1 MKKKLLSLVLA
12 GAMVASTSVSAFAAE
27 VGQDYTIQPNSSTNA
42 EVEIRGNLEADDGS
56 VLPSAITVTVPTATS
71 FTVKKDG
78 TLEAGKM
85 TIVNKGDTKV
95 SVIASEFRDPTSTE
109 SINLVKENEVN
120 TGDREKVFLKLTGG
134 DKDVILVSANGGEMY
149 KGSNPEEKVGND
161 FIIKKMEAR
170 SELVLNLTGKG
181 SPTDSSD
188 TTPLSDNFRLVLKIK
203 QEKQ

>member
-42 EVEIRGNLEADDGS
+42 EVEIRGNLEAHDGS

-71 FTVKKDG
+71 FTVKNDG

-95 SVIASEFRDPTSTE
+95 SVIASEFRDPTSTN
-109 SINLVKENEVN
+109 SINLVKEDGLNAS
-120 TGDREKVFLKLTGG
+120 DREKVFLKLTGG
-134 DKDVILVSANGGEMY
+134 DQDVILVSANGGEMY
-149 KGSNPEEKVGND
+149 KGSNPEEKVGDD

>member
-42 EVEIRGNLEADDGS
+42 EVEIRGNLEAHDGS

-71 FTVKKDG
+71 FTVKNDG

-95 SVIASEFRDPTSTE
+95 SVIASEFRDPTSTK
-109 SINLVKENEVN
+109 SINLVKEDELN

-134 DKDVILVSANGGEMY
+134 DQDVILVSANGGEMY
-149 KGSNPEEKVGND
+149 KGSNPDEEVGDD